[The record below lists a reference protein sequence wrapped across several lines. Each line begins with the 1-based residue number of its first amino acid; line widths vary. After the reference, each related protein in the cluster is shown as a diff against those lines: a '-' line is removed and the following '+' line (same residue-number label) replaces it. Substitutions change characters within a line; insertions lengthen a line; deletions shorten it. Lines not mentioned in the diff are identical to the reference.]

1 MSYGQN
7 VSRFGQIHSRTWVN
21 SFEPCAR
28 SILELQSL
36 LRENDPSVL
45 MPRTH
50 GANKPIL
57 FAQILDPYEVTPEE
71 FAQIKDVLFA
81 HVYKALGRVYISK

>member
-1 MSYGQN
+1 
-7 VSRFGQIHSRTWVN
+7 
-21 SFEPCAR
+21 
-28 SILELQSL
+28 
-36 LRENDPSVL
+36 